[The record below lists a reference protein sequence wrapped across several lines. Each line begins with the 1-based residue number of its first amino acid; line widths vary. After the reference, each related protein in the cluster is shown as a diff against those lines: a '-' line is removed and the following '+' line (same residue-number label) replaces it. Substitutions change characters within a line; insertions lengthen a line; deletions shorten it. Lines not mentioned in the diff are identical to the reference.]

1 MRKFLKKNERVLLF
15 TALLA
20 AMILLIT
27 CTILLLSRYTGELE
41 KQADIQAS
49 LYSTNTSNLLSRGV
63 EEYVHKADVAAHL
76 LAVTTS
82 HEEMLSVMS
91 SFTMVE
97 NETFSGIVYAR
108 YFKGDFIYDQNGDP
122 ATEHNVVSILK
133 GKTDP
138 CVSSVFYNESRA
150 LMMVAFYAPVA
161 HNSYVDS
168 VLLFYPV
175 SVLRTFSDKA
185 DQAMLEASE
194 FSALCDASGTAYD
207 VLYRRAEYEDDVY
220 PNQNIPNIIYGSS
233 NENRYDGLVKDT
245 GGKSDLDRLIQTGE
259 SGIIQARINAEPYVL
274 AVGGV
279 GEFGGGFCVVSL
291 YRAENVYTSGYEFV
305 HTILGLLVVFCVI
318 LVVLA
323 VYFVFS
329 RLQLNRKIAEV
340 GAIDPRLGCP
350 TGVKFERDAKDILSR
365 NKATQ
370 FSIIV
375 AELKHYKYI
384 GEHFGEQETE
394 QVLLYLKM
402 IFSKAVQIDEQ
413 YGYLGDGRFAL
424 LYHYR
429 EKGRLTERLKTIN
442 SVVGRYG
449 KLKSD
454 KDLYT
459 LTLDFGIYEVP
470 LGNADNVHGMITH
483 AEEAKNSVGRV
494 EDLQEYKFYSEKIQQ
509 SYLQNA
515 EIEVHMESALA
526 DGEFCVFFQPK
537 LNIVK
542 NRPDGSEALVR
553 WYDAET
559 DTYRPPAVFMPLF
572 EANGFVVKID
582 RYIYTK
588 VCEFIHD
595 CAQNGLPVF
604 PVSVN
609 VSRITAVQPDF
620 LDYYV
625 TTRRKYQ
632 IAEKFITLEFTE
644 SFAYENYDVMSEI
657 INTLHRNG
665 FLCSIDDFGSGY
677 SSYNILKALQM
688 DEIKLDSFFIK
699 RGLSGDRDNK
709 ILSSVISLGRTLG
722 LKVTQ
727 EGVETLDDLNRLR
740 DMGCQVIQG
749 YHYSK
754 PLGVSDYIS
763 FLTHAVK
770 EAELERQRIIK
781 SGQ

>member
-27 CTILLLSRYTGELE
+27 CTILLLSRYTDELE
-41 KQADIQAS
+41 KQADTQAS

-76 LAVTTS
+76 LTNAADRDATITQMRDFTLSS
-82 HEEMLSVMS
+82 HEES
-91 SFTMVE
+91 S
-97 NETFSGIVYAR
+97 TFSGVVYTR
-108 YFKGDFIYDQNGDP
+108 FFKGDMLYDENGDAAP
-122 ATEHNVVSILK
+122 DHNAVLTLK
-133 GKTDP
+133 GKTTP
-138 CVSSVFYNESRA
+138 CVSSVFYNESRG
-150 LMMVAFYAPVA
+150 LMLVAFYAPVA
-161 HNSYVDS
+161 GGYADS
-168 VLLFYPV
+168 VVLCYPI
-175 SVLRTFSDKA
+175 SVLKTFSTNA
-185 DQAMLEASE
+185 DQTMLQSAE
-194 FSALCDASGTAYD
+194 FSTLCDATGTAYD
-207 VLYRRAEYEDDVY
+207 VLISHDDDVF
-220 PNQNIPNIIYGSS
+220 PMVNVPGIIRDRV
-233 NENRYDGLVKDT
+233 NDKRVVDELN
-245 GGKSDLDRLIQTGE
+245 RLIQAGE
-259 SGIIQARINAEPYVL
+259 SAVLQVRIGADPYVL

-279 GEFGGGFCVVSL
+279 GEFGGGFCVVGL
-291 YRAENVYTSGYEFV
+291 YKAENVYTSGYNFV

-329 RLQLNRKIAEV
+329 RLQLSRKIAEV

-350 TGVKFERDAKDILSR
+350 TGVKFERDAAEILAR

-370 FSIIV
+370 FAVIV

-384 GEHFGEQETE
+384 QEHFGEQETE

-429 EKGRLTERLKTIN
+429 EKTRLTERLKTIN

-449 KLKSD
+449 KLKAE

-459 LTLDFGIYEVP
+459 LSLDMGIFEIP
-470 LGNADNVHGMITH
+470 LGVADNIHGMLTH
-483 AEEAKNSVGRV
+483 AEEAKNSVGPI
-494 EDLQEYKFYSEKIQQ
+494 ENLAEFKFYNEKIQQ

-526 DGEFCVFFQPK
+526 DGEFRVFFQPK
-537 LNIVK
+537 LNIIK

-559 DTYRPPAVFMPLF
+559 DTYRSPALFMPLF
-572 EANGFVVKID
+572 EANGFVVKVD

-588 VCEFIHD
+588 VCEFLHD
-595 CAQNGLPVF
+595 CAENGLPVF

-625 TTRRKYQ
+625 TTRKKYQ
-632 IAEKFITLEFTE
+632 IAERFITLEFTE

-657 INTLHRNG
+657 ISTLHRNG

-688 DEIKLDSFFIK
+688 DEIKLDAFFIK

-709 ILSSVISLGRTLG
+709 ILSSVISLGRALG

-740 DMGCQVIQG
+740 EMGCQVIQG

-754 PLGVSDYIS
+754 PLGMSDYIS

-770 EAELERQRIIK
+770 EEELERQRRIK
-781 SGQ
+781 SGL

>member
-1 MRKFLKKNERVLLF
+1 MKTFFKKNERILLF

-20 AMILLIT
+20 AMVLLIT
-27 CTILLLSRYTGELE
+27 CTILLLNRYTDELE

-49 LYSTNTSNLLSRGV
+49 LYSTNTSNLLARGV

-76 LAVTTS
+76 LGNTADRD
-82 HEEMLSVMS
+82 EMLAVIN
-91 SFTMVE
+91 SFGLAE
-97 NETFSGIVYAR
+97 SETFNGIFDVR
-108 YFKGDFIYDQNGDP
+108 FFHGDRIYDANGDVIFSDDNAVLSLRDKP
-122 ATEHNVVSILK
+122 S
-133 GKTDP
+133 P
-138 CVSSVFYNESRA
+138 CVSNVFYNEERG
-150 LMMVAFYAPVA
+150 LMLVAFYAPLPEGSTGRNFA
-161 HNSYVDS
+161 DS
-168 VLLFYPV
+168 VVLFYPI
-175 SVLRTFSDKA
+175 SVLKTFSDKA
-185 DQAMLEASE
+185 DQTMLEAAD
-194 FSALCDASGTAYD
+194 FSTLCDAKGTAYD
-207 VLYRRAEYEDDVY
+207 VLFSRDDGVY
-220 PNQNIPNIIYGSS
+220 VMVNIPVIIRDRV
-233 NENRYDGLVKDT
+233 NDKHVVDELN
-245 GGKSDLDRLIQTGE
+245 RLIQAGE
-259 SGIIQARINAEPYVL
+259 SSIIPVRIGATPYVL

-291 YRAENVYTSGYEFV
+291 YKAENVYTSGYEFV

-350 TGVKFERDAKDILSR
+350 TGLKFERDANDILSR

-370 FSIIV
+370 FAVIV

-384 GEHFGEQETE
+384 VDHFGEQETE

-413 YGYLGDGRFAL
+413 YGYLGDGRFVL

-429 EKGRLTERLKTIN
+429 EQKRLTERLKTIN
-442 SVVGRYG
+442 SVTGRYG
-449 KLKSD
+449 KLKAE
-454 KDLYT
+454 KELYT
-459 LTLDFGIYEVP
+459 LGLDFGIYEVP
-470 LGNADNVHGMITH
+470 LGDSGGIHAMITH
-483 AEEAKNSVGRV
+483 AEEAKNSVGKV
-494 EDLQEYKFYSEKIQQ
+494 ENLQEYKFYNEGIRQ

-515 EIEVHMESALA
+515 DIEVRMESALA
-526 DGEFCVFFQPK
+526 DGEFRVFFQPK
-537 LNIVK
+537 LNIIK

-559 DTYRPPAVFMPLF
+559 DTYRPPALFMPLF
-572 EANGFVVKID
+572 EANGFVVKLD

-625 TTRRKYQ
+625 NTRRKYQ
-632 IAEKFITLEFTE
+632 IAERFITIEFTE

-657 INTLHRNG
+657 INTLHKNG

-709 ILSSVISLGRTLG
+709 ILASVISLGRGLG

-770 EAELERQRIIK
+770 EEELERQRRIK
-781 SGQ
+781 SGL